1 MALKLRMARGG
12 RRNLPYYR
20 IVATDS
26 RNPRDGKFLE
36 KVGTYNPLL
45 ANDNPQ
51 RVTLNVERIKYWLEQ
66 GAQPSDRVALFL
78 GKAGL
83 IEMPK
88 YGETPKKSAPKAKT
102 VERNREKAEKAEKAA
117 ADAEAAKQAAAE
129 AAAAPA
135 PVEEPA
141 AVEEPVAEAAPEVA
155 AEPAA
160 EEPKAE

>member
-51 RVTLNVERIKYWLEQ
+51 RVVLNVERVKYWLSQ
-66 GAQPSDRVALFL
+66 GATPSDRVALFL
-78 GKAGL
+78 AKAGL
-83 IEMPK
+83 IEAPK
-88 YGETPKKSAPKAKT
+88 YSETPKKSAPKAKT

-129 AAAAPA
+129 AAAAPT

-141 AVEEPVAEAAPEVA
+141 AEAAPEAA

-160 EEPKAE
+160 E

>member
-20 IVATDS
+20 IVVTDS
-26 RNPRDGKFLE
+26 RNPRDGKFIE
-36 KVGTYNPLL
+36 KIGTYNPLL

-88 YGETPKKSAPKAKT
+88 YSETPKKSAPKAKT
-102 VERNREKAEKAEKAA
+102 VERNKEKVQKAEKAA

-135 PVEEPA
+135 PVEEPE
-141 AVEEPVAEAAPEVA
+141 AVAEPVAEAAPEVA